1 MAISYPSRADVPD
14 VSPFD
19 GLTLAQLQTRR
30 SAKWTAYPADVLP
43 AWIAEMDFPLA
54 PAVRAALTTA
64 VERDDCGYVGASL
77 PDFGQAAAAYARDR
91 LCWELDPRRVVPVS
105 DVMVGVAELLR
116 RVAPPGAGVVINPP
130 VYPPF
135 FSVVDEVGCRVVEVP
150 LARGDDGAYALDL
163 AGLERAFAGGA
174 RVYLLC
180 NPHNPTGRVFAEEEL
195 REVSRLAAR
204 HDVVVLSDEIHA
216 PLVLPGARHVPYVG
230 LGGEA
235 ARHGVTLLSASKG
248 WNLAGLKAA
257 ALVTAPG
264 PLGELVDAFPHEL
277 HYRTGHLGV
286 LAAVAAW
293 CDGGP
298 WLDDVLATLDR
309 NRGLLGTLLGQRLP
323 QVRYRAPEASYLAWL
338 DCRELGLGDDPA
350 KRFLKQG
357 RVALSSGP
365 TFGRQGAGFARL
377 NIATSAALL
386 TEAVERMA
394 TAVG

>member
-1 MAISYPSRADVPD
+1 MTVL
-14 VSPFD
+14 PFED
-19 GLTLAQLQTRR
+19 LSLAQLRARR
-30 SAKWTAYPADVLP
+30 SAKWTTYPPDVLP

-54 PAVRAALTTA
+54 PPVRETLQEA
-64 VERDDCGYVGASL
+64 VERSDCGYVGASL
-77 PDFGQAAAAYARDR
+77 PDFGEAVATYARER
-91 LCWELDPRRVVPVS
+91 LSWDVDARRVVPVS

-116 RVAPPGAGVVINPP
+116 RVAAPGAGVVINPP

-135 FSVVDEVGCRVVEVP
+135 FSVVAEVGCRVVEVP
-150 LARGDDGAYALDL
+150 LARSGSGAYTLDL

-180 NPHNPTGRVFAEEEL
+180 NPHNPTGRVFAEDEL

-216 PLVLPGARHVPYVG
+216 PLVLPGARHVPYVD

-248 WNLAGLKAA
+248 WNIAGLKAA

-264 PLGELVDAFPHEL
+264 PLGELVGAFPKEL
-277 HYRTGHLGV
+277 RYRTGHLGV
-286 LAAVAAW
+286 LAAVAAF
-293 CDGGP
+293 CSGGP

-309 NRGLLGTLLGQRLP
+309 NRRLLGALLADRLP
-323 QVRYRAPEASYLAWL
+323 QVGYAEPEAGYLAWL

-350 KRFLKQG
+350 RTFLQRG
-357 RVALSSGP
+357 RVALSPGP

-377 NIATSAALL
+377 NVGTSAALL
-386 TEAVERMA
+386 TEAVDRMSA
-394 TAVG
+394 AAGAPRP